1 MANERMDTR
10 KFRMVTAAI
19 VTYCLGML
27 ALFLYVNHNEA
38 EQQPGLR
45 GEQHQHQ
52 STAMEPHTGHPL
64 SNGDPVLSEA
74 EEEAKPV
81 IETLDKLC
89 GASVV
94 SGYLQTHF
102 WTFSS
107 SAALRT

>member
-1 MANERMDTR
+1 
-10 KFRMVTAAI
+10 MV
-19 VTYCLGML
+19 
-27 ALFLYVNHNEA
+27 LYLYANHNEA

-45 GEQHQHQ
+45 GGEQHQHQ

-89 GASVV
+89 GASVD
-94 SGYLQTHF
+94 SG
-102 WTFSS
+102 
-107 SAALRT
+107 